1 MKPEN
6 FCYWLQGKFELDSSD
21 ILTPE
26 QVRIIKA
33 HLNLV
38 FFHAIDPET
47 LKDSSEI
54 DKIKY
59 QKIHDGAKSGETI
72 SSGEDIKK
80 IFDKMQEPA
89 EKEVD
94 SPFLKRYVDFPHA
107 AFTDSEIK
115 FNC

>member
-54 DKIKY
+54 DKIEY
-59 QKIHDGAKSGETI
+59 QKIHDGAKSGESIT
-72 SSGEDIKK
+72 GEDVRK
-80 IFDKMQEPA
+80 IFDKMI
-89 EKEVD
+89 EKEVE
-94 SPFLKRYVDFPHA
+94 SPILKRYVDFPHA
-107 AFTDSEIK
+107 TFTDSEIK

>member
-59 QKIHDGAKSGETI
+59 QKIHDGANDGDKITEKESGEL
-72 SSGEDIKK
+72 IKK
-80 IFDKMQEPA
+80 SAPAISKYQDEP
-89 EKEVD
+89 KSFFYDD
-94 SPFLKRYVDFPHA
+94 SRITY
-107 AFTDSEIK
+107 
-115 FNC
+115 NC